1 MNAPQSPINFYH
13 LGSNEP
19 DSRLQFACRLT
30 EKARSLGHRV
40 FINAAS
46 PEQASQISDLLWRA
60 RPTSFLPHSLMEDNE
75 PEAEPIAVGT
85 TRQLEYHADVLI
97 NLSGQPCQSHQRFQR
112 INEIIC
118 QDEDILAAAR
128 DSWRYYQ
135 AEGYQPQTHKL

>member
-1 MNAPQSPINFYH
+1 
-13 LGSNEP
+13 
-19 DSRLQFACRLT
+19 
-30 EKARSLGHRV
+30 
-40 FINAAS
+40 
-46 PEQASQISDLLWRA
+46 
-60 RPTSFLPHSLMEDNE
+60 MEDNE